1 MGDGFG
7 FVVETKQNLIEIS
20 RLQKI
25 RETSHTNHTQLG
37 FENDRQF
44 NKVIYFCV

>member
-1 MGDGFG
+1 MGNGFG

-25 RETSHTNHTQLG
+25 RETSQTNHIQ
-37 FENDRQF
+37 FEYRNDRQF
-44 NKVIYFCV
+44 HKVIYFTV